1 MTNPTPSKLAEAKKL
16 LEIWNIEKGDTMGG
30 YVYIN
35 PAHVDGIDK
44 LLAAQ
49 DLISYEKGRGEQRK
63 EDAEIVRKYDCT
75 EKDCHC
81 LLTQGEICELIFTNP
96 TSDAK

>member
-49 DLISYEKGRGEQRK
+49 DLISYEKGREDQRK
-63 EDAEIVRKYDCT
+63 IDAGVVT
-75 EKDCHC
+75 ELWPNTKDLF
-81 LLTQGEICELIFTNP
+81 LLGKIQQKILNP
-96 TSDAK
+96 SSP